1 MPIVTFISD
10 LGLFDYY
17 VGIVKGA
24 ILTQAQDVNFID
36 ITHNVDNFDIVQGA
50 FILKNSYLHFPPGT
64 IHLISINNNYNK
76 PNAYILFEKD
86 GHYFA
91 GPNNGLFAL
100 VFDKMPD
107 QVFEIG
113 NDVDG
118 SFPVK
123 DIFAKVVG
131 QLSTGHSLNEIAD
144 PVKNLIVRMN
154 LHPVVSKSH
163 IRGSI
168 IHIDHFEN
176 VIVNIDQTLFEK
188 AKKDRE
194 FAIYFKRFEPIQ
206 TISKNYNDAPVGET
220 LCLFNSSGYLEIAI
234 NMGKASSLLGLKVDE
249 TIQIDFYD
257 PS

>member
-1 MPIVTFISD
+1 MPIVTFTSD

-64 IHLISINNNYNK
+64 IHLI
-76 PNAYILFEKD
+76 YILFEKD
-86 GHYFA
+86 GYYFA
-91 GPNNGLFAL
+91 RPNNGLFAL

-113 NDVDG
+113 HDVDG